1 MTFRIST
8 QTIFDR
14 GLNAMLDRQSEISET
29 QLQLST
35 GRRILTAS
43 DDPAGAVRV
52 LAYNRKIDTMEQY
65 MNNADRA
72 RSRLEF
78 EESSLNGAENILLRV
93 KELTIQGSSD
103 TVSQEDRQILASEIR
118 ELRQSLLG
126 IANSQDSQGEY
137 IFAGFQTG
145 TQPFSGG
152 VSSVVTYQGDLGTRE
167 LQIASDRKVSDGD
180 NGHSVFMDVRT
191 STGKQSIFETL
202 RLLANDLDS
211 GTNVYDYVDDINYAL
226 EDILQI
232 HTTIGARI
240 NAIDKQ
246 VDVNTDVKLTMET
259 HRAEENDLDYAEAV
273 SRFDRQ
279 MLALQAAQ
287 QAYIKVSELSLFNYM
302 RV

>member
-1 MTFRIST
+1 MSFRIST
-8 QTIFDR
+8 HTIFER
-14 GLNAMLDRQSEISET
+14 GLNAMLDRQSDISKT

-35 GRRILTAS
+35 GRRILTAA
-43 DDPAGAVRV
+43 DDPAGAARV
-52 LAYNRKIDTMEQY
+52 LGYNRTIDTMEQY
-65 MNNADRA
+65 LNNADRA
-72 RSRLEF
+72 RTRLEF

-93 KELTIQGSSD
+93 KELTVQGSSD
-103 TVSQEDRQILASEIR
+103 TVSAADRQIIAQEIR

-137 IFAGFQTG
+137 IFSGFQTG
-145 TQPFSGG
+145 TMPFSGG
-152 VSSVVTYQGDLGTRE
+152 VSSVVVYQGDLGTRQ
-167 LQIASDRKVSDGD
+167 LQIASDRQVSDGD

-191 STGKQSIFETL
+191 AAGKQSIFETL
-202 RLLANDLDS
+202 RLLADDLDS

-246 VDVNTDVKLTMET
+246 VEVNTDVKLSMET

-287 QAYIKVSELSLFNYM
+287 QAYIKVSQLSLFNYL
-302 RV
+302 R

>member
-8 QTIFDR
+8 QTVFDR
-14 GLNAMLDRQSEISET
+14 GLNAMLDRQSEISKT

-35 GRRILTAS
+35 GRRILTAA

-52 LAYNRKIDTMEQY
+52 LNYNRKIDTMEQY
-65 MNNADRA
+65 INNADRA

-78 EESSLNGAENILLRV
+78 EEASLDGAENILLRV
-93 KELTIQGSSD
+93 KELVVQGSSD
-103 TVSQEDRQILASEIR
+103 TVSQADRQIIAQEIR
-118 ELRQSLLG
+118 ELRDSLIG

-145 TQPFSGG
+145 TIPFSGG
-152 VSSVVTYQGDLGTRE
+152 ASSVVTYQGDLGSRE

-180 NGHSVFMDVRT
+180 NGHSVFIDVRT
-191 STGKQSIFETL
+191 ATGKRSIFETL

-211 GTNVYDYVDDINYAL
+211 GTNVYDYVDDINYAQ

-232 HTTIGARI
+232 HTTIGARL
-240 NAIDKQ
+240 NAIDEQ
-246 VDVNTDVKLTMET
+246 MAVNADVKLTMET
-259 HRAEENDLDYAEAV
+259 HRAEENDLDYASAV

-302 RV
+302 R

>member
-1 MTFRIST
+1 MSFRIST
-8 QTIFDR
+8 HTIFER
-14 GLNAMLDRQSEISET
+14 GLNAMLDRQSEVSDT

-43 DDPAGAVRV
+43 DDPAGAARV
-52 LAYNRKIDTMEQY
+52 LGYNRTIDTMEQY
-65 MNNADRA
+65 LNNADRA
-72 RSRLEF
+72 RTRLEF

-93 KELTIQGSSD
+93 KELTVQGSSD
-103 TVSQEDRQILASEIR
+103 TVSAADRQIIAQEIR

-137 IFAGFQTG
+137 IFSGFQTG
-145 TQPFSGG
+145 TMPFSGG
-152 VSSVVTYQGDLGTRE
+152 VSSVVVYQGDLGTRQ
-167 LQIASDRKVSDGD
+167 LQIASDRQVSDGD

-191 STGKQSIFETL
+191 AAGKQSIFETL
-202 RLLANDLDS
+202 RLLADDLDS

-246 VDVNTDVKLTMET
+246 VEVNTDVKLSMET

-287 QAYIKVSELSLFNYM
+287 QAYIKVSQLSLFNYL
-302 RV
+302 R